1 MELIKRNIHM
11 DRLKCEAS
19 TQIVLEDDINISD
32 AREDASSLI
41 MDKGNVVIEEVKVA
55 DDHVKVK
62 GYLEVCVLYTVDGK
76 ETDMACMEGK
86 IPFEEQIYAEN
97 VKSTDPVDVNWE
109 IEDLSVG
116 LINSRK
122 LSVQAL
128 LVLKV
133 SCEEIRDEETV
144 VDLRGGE
151 QLEFR
156 KKPLQVATL
165 SMKKKDIF
173 RLRQEAE
180 IPGSFPN
187 ILSLVFWDIVPVG
200 MEVKLSGDKI
210 NLQGELNAFF
220 LYRGEGEDEELCHYE
235 TVLPFSGFIECVGAK
250 ESMVPEIGYRT
261 EIKDVSVRPDF
272 DGEDRVFSFEVC
284 IGVSISAYE
293 EEETEILSDV
303 YSVEMEADL
312 TEREASF
319 REFVSRSSGKM
330 KLAQRLNLPEQ
341 EKVGRILHTAYHPV
355 LTEQE
360 LCEEGLVIQGYLQ
373 MKVLYR
379 KEGENGGY
387 GMLKKDLPFRYV
399 LECTYHENLRHYPVF
414 GDVEQMS
421 VSVLDGQ
428 EIDVKCIL
436 YFKANIYTVWTEKII
451 EQITLTEPDA
461 EKMAALPG
469 MVIYMVREGES
480 LWDIGKRYY
489 VPVSE
494 LKKTNDLSSDEI
506 KCGDRILIV
515 KNN

>member
-41 MDKGNVVIEEVKVA
+41 MDKGNVVLEEVKVT

-86 IPFEEQIYAEN
+86 IPFEEQIYTEN
-97 VKSTDPVDVNWE
+97 VKSTDQVEVNWE
-109 IEDLSVG
+109 IEDLTVG
-116 LINSRK
+116 LIHSRK
-122 LSVQAL
+122 LGVQAIL
-128 LVLKV
+128 TLKV
-133 SCEEIRDEETV
+133 SCEEICDEETV

-151 QLEFR
+151 LLEFR

-173 RLRQEAE
+173 RLKQEVE

-187 ILSLVFWDIVPVG
+187 IMSLVFWDIVPTG
-200 MEVKLSGDKI
+200 TEVKLAGDKI

-220 LYRGEGEDEELCHYE
+220 LYRGEGEEEELCHYE
-235 TVLPFSGFIECVGAK
+235 TVIPFSGNMECAGAK
-250 ESMVPEIGYRT
+250 ESMIPEINCRT
-261 EIKDVSVRPDF
+261 EVKGVDVRPDF

-284 IGVSISAYE
+284 VGLSISAYE

-303 YSVEMEADL
+303 YSVEKEAEL
-312 TEREASF
+312 SEREATF
-319 REFVSRSSGKM
+319 RKFVSKGSGKM
-330 KLAQRLNLPEQ
+330 KLAQRLTLPEP
-341 EKVGRILHTAYHPV
+341 ETIGKILHTAYHPV
-355 LTEQE
+355 LTGQE

-373 MKVLYR
+373 MKTLYLR
-379 KEGENGGY
+379 DGERGGY

-399 LECTYHENLRHYPVF
+399 LECAYQENLRHYPVC
-414 GDVEQMS
+414 GEVEQMA
-421 VSVLDGQ
+421 VTVLDGR

-436 YFKANIYTVWTEKII
+436 YFRANLYTVRTEKIV
-451 EQITLTEPDA
+451 EQIQLKDADA
-461 EKMAALPG
+461 EKMASLPG

-494 LKKTNDLSSDEI
+494 LKKCNELTSDEI